1 MRLFSKKSVEDKL
14 IVINRRGIHIRPAIS
29 IYLLANAYPETKVCF
44 SFGNRLANGSSISE
58 LVALEASYQ
67 DEVKIHING
76 PQAKKIQRKLICM
89 FADFD
94 KYRVGDCA
102 YIRRRSRTSSNSKS
116 LI

>member
-1 MRLFSKKSVEDKL
+1 MSLFSKKSVEDKL
-14 IVINRRGIHIRPAIS
+14 IVINRRGIHIRPAMS
-29 IYLLANAYPETKVCF
+29 IYLLANEYPETKLYF
-44 SFGNRLANGSSISE
+44 SFKNRLANGSDINE

-102 YIRRRSRTSSNSKS
+102 YIRRCSKNPSNSKS
-116 LI
+116 LL

>member
-1 MRLFSKKSVEDKL
+1 MSLFSKKSVEDKL
-14 IVINRRGIHIRPAIS
+14 IVINRKGIRIRPAIS
-29 IYLLANAYPETKVCF
+29 IYLLANEYPETKVCF
-44 SFGNRLANGSSISE
+44 SFGNRLANGSDINE

-76 PQAKKIQRKLICM
+76 PQAKKIQRKLRCM

-94 KYRVGDCA
+94 KYRIGDCE
-102 YIRRRSRTSSNSKS
+102 YIRRCSKNPSNSKI